1 MLAKVAAVALMA
13 GVAGVLASQTAHAD
27 DTLLGPL
34 AGSDTA
40 IILGGTT
47 EPTPSTDFAQAA
59 ENLYLHALGFD
70 GGATS
75 SMVCDMIA
83 TDPCSAPLQVLT
95 TPELI
100 QQGPSSLTA
109 ADDVVLAVRNEFDAN
124 PGAFD
129 AEHPLTIFG
138 YSQSATAESIAMT
151 RLAADGIPKE
161 DLHFVFIGDPSLAET
176 GIWPNLVT
184 DMDGIFGASLTNT
197 LLNDLGMTGVL
208 GNVTPDDVYPTTI
221 YTLDGDGVADFQQ
234 DFNAGGLLDPLWN
247 LFTTHVEYLGLTP
260 TEIADATISTDHLIT
275 NVDIPNNFNDR
286 RRVAERGIRARGRQ
300 QWTARERVELLG
312 AVLDQLVLVVDLVAD
327 VTDDVAQHDP
337 PVGEVIGGADNRQV
351 SGGDRCGDGRRT
363 LDQLRAGLD
372 HVAGLELIRSSEAF
386 TAAQQNRRR
395 HPLDQIAHIA
405 AGQHTVVQRGQR
417 RLDRAAAVVAEDHDH
432 RHAQRAD
439 CEFQ

>member
-1 MLAKVAAVALMA
+1 MNANLGLAKVAGVGLMV
-13 GVAGVLASQTAHAD
+13 GVAAVFSSQAAHAEE
-27 DTLLGPL
+27 TLLGPL

-47 EPTPSTDFAQAA
+47 EPMPSTEFAQAA

-109 ADDVVLAVRNEFDAN
+109 AEDVVLAVRNEFFAN
-124 PGAFD
+124 PKAFD

-184 DMDGIFGASLTNT
+184 DLDGIFGASLTNT
-197 LLNDLGMTGVL
+197 LLNDLGMAGVL
-208 GNVTPDDVYPTTI
+208 GNVTPDDLYPATI
-221 YTLDGDGVADFQQ
+221 YTLDGDGVADFQP

-260 TEIADATISTDHLIT
+260 AELADATISTDHLLT
-275 NVDIPNNFNDR
+275 YVDIPNNIN
-286 RRVAERGIRARGRQ
+286 
-300 QWTARERVELLG
+300 TADAWLG
-312 AVLDQLVLVVDLVAD
+312 AVFE
-327 VTDDVAQHDP
+327 H
-337 PVGEVIGGADNRQV
+337 GAAN
-351 SGGDRCGDGRRT
+351 SG
-363 LDQLRAGLD
+363 LLESLWNS
-372 HVAGLELIRSSEAF
+372 LELYF
-386 TAAQQNRRR
+386 TNS
-395 HPLDQIAHIA
+395 
-405 AGQHTVVQRGQR
+405 
-417 RLDRAAAVVAEDHDH
+417 
-432 RHAQRAD
+432 
-439 CEFQ
+439 F